1 MLLDPAAFV
10 VLLCTACAPSL
21 ALAQA
26 GGAFDGMDFWEP
38 CEAFSNRIHHA
49 QEVLGGDIRF
59 VLSMGIDNTTVGKD
73 TCLHTIPKNV
83 AADAL
88 SANAITDAV
97 GVSDVESSTGA
108 DLGPSLA
115 APPLLVPTPA
125 VDCPKGEDPTQRNEL
140 RFKDGSPLIQTWREP
155 AQRMW
160 YSLTF
165 RVSGNIY
172 PCGSARWVIGQW
184 KQWNKEKNASP
195 VLAQRFDN
203 GVLHIT
209 TQDRNCRCVVAQAPG
224 NFDAVFAAASIG
236 TAEPAQTL
244 TESKPIKCLDSVLST
259 PAKEE
264 LCVPRFPVDLHV
276 FTIGGGTPPALPDPK
291 KGFVTMTYLV
301 KGDDG
306 KDGHHNGLIEIYA
319 NGQFIVRVTG
329 EIGYEKSD
337 TLKNSVKFNIGQY
350 RDSIPGRATLSLD
363 RLCVSEAVGD
373 CEPGLQVLS
382 AEN

>member
-1 MLLDPAAFV
+1 MRLICRMLLDPAAFV
-10 VLLCTACAPSL
+10 VILCTACAPSL

-49 QEVLGGDIRF
+49 QEVLGSDIRF

-115 APPLLVPTPA
+115 APPLLVPSPA

-155 AQRMW
+155 AQRNVVFAHVPGEREHL
-160 YSLTF
+160 SLRF
-165 RVSGNIY
+165 RPMGHWAMETMEQ
-172 PCGSARWVIGQW
+172 G
-184 KQWNKEKNASP
+184 EKCSP

-236 TAEPAQTL
+236 MAEPAQTL
-244 TESKPIKCLDSVLST
+244 MESKPIKCLDSVLST

-306 KDGHHNGLIEIYA
+306 KDGHHNGLIEVYA

-337 TLKNSVKFNIGQY
+337 TLKNSVKFKIGRY
-350 RDSIPGRATLSLD
+350 PRFHPGKRYT
-363 RLCVSEAVGD
+363 
-373 CEPGLQVLS
+373 EP
-382 AEN
+382 